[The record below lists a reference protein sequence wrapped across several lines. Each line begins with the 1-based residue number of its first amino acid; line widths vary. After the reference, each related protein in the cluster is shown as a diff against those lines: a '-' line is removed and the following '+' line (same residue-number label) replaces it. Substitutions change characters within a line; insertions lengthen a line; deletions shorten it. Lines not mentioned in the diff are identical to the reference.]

1 MGASSVYYHDST
13 VTLIHAN
20 SLDALA
26 EMPADSVDCIVTSP
40 PYFALRNYGL
50 PPTHWPETSYVP
62 MAGLPPVNIEA
73 MACALGCEPTPQAF
87 IAHLVLIFEHAR
99 RVLVSDGTLWLNIGD
114 SYSSRADASVGPI
127 SGRSRASVMPARVN
141 TTAAVPRKNLLGI
154 PWQLAF
160 ALQAQGWIL
169 RKDVIWN
176 KPNATPESVQDRPSS
191 RYEDLFLFSKSPR
204 YWFDLDPI
212 RQPHADV
219 SVRRAQ
225 PHRSAPGRSA
235 REGIPYEGI
244 AGAQTMRLDQ
254 MNHPKGRN
262 PGDVWTIPTQ
272 PFPGAHFAAM
282 PPRLAQQCVLAGC
295 KPGGTVL
302 DPFNGSGTTGLAAQ
316 RSGRRYVGV
325 DLKAE
330 YLKLS
335 LTARLRDAALD
346 FQEGA

>member
-1 MGASSVYYHDST
+1 MSASSVYYQDST

-73 MACALGCEPTPQAF
+73 MACALGCEPTPHAF

-99 RVLVSDGTLWLNIGD
+99 RVLASDGTLWLNIGD

-127 SGRSRASVMPARVN
+127 SGHSRANVMPARVN
-141 TTAAVPRKNLLGI
+141 TTSAVPRKNLLGI

-160 ALQAQGWIL
+160 ALQAQDWIV
-169 RKDVIWN
+169 RRDVIWH
-176 KPNATPESVQDRPSS
+176 KPNGMPESVADRPAG
-191 RYEDLFLFSKSPR
+191 RHEYLFLLTKSDQ
-204 YWFDLDPI
+204 YWFDLDAI
-212 RQPHADV
+212 REPAAAPRGASHTWAERKGMGAPM
-219 SVRRAQ
+219 RRGSNPEQACGD
-225 PHRSAPGRSA
+225 SGFAT
-235 REGIPYEGI
+235 GI
-244 AGAQTMRLDQ
+244 T
-254 MNHPKGRN
+254 GRN

-325 DLKAE
+325 DLKDE